1 MKPVEKKAVRLV
13 TAGAVNVDYYQIDH
27 DHTVYADGHHLDQDR
42 IVYAQGTVDG
52 DHGRYTVTIQPD
64 GDTCDCMFGLNRPG
78 QQHAH
83 TIALRLA
90 VWNDSRKVST

>member
-1 MKPVEKKAVRLV
+1 MKSVEKKAVRLV
-13 TAGAVNVDYYQIDH
+13 TAGAVDIG
-27 DHTVYADGHHLDQDR
+27 YATINNDR
-42 IVYAQGTVDG
+42 ITYAQGTVAG